1 MKRLIIFI
9 AIIWGLQSCVKDKS
23 DYYLNQLRDPD
34 VVGVWMYDTGPEEFG
49 ISYRK
54 YSADGKIYT
63 GNDSSYNGTII
74 WNTVTYDYW
83 YTKDG
88 FIYTYRYYG
97 KWTAGIEHK
106 YPYHL
111 SEDKTLLYIMHTNTS
126 PPWTRVVLEE

>member
-1 MKRLIIFI
+1 MKRLLIFI
-9 AIIWGLQSCVKDKS
+9 VFGLLMQSCVKDKS
-23 DYYLNQLRDPD
+23 EYYLNQERDTD
-34 VVGVWMYDTGPEEFG
+34 IMGIWMYDYGPDYY
-49 ISYRK
+49 ITYRQ
-54 YSADGKIYT
+54 YASDGKIYT

-74 WNTVTYDYW
+74 WNTATYDYW
-83 YTKDG
+83 YTKAG

-126 PPWTRVVLEE
+126 PPWTRTTLPE